1 MSATLMEIAE
11 GFIEIARQEAR
22 DGYDRADE
30 RRVRDAAEKAWLAAT
45 QAVDHAM
52 QIHGQALPQDSRDA
66 HASRHRFLEDIGRRD
81 LSQQLGY
88 FADRLHGTCFYV
100 GRCPTRDV
108 MEAILD
114 EAAQYVATFR
124 AGV

>member
-1 MSATLMEIAE
+1 MEIAE
-11 GFIEIARQEAR
+11 GFIEIARTEAR
-22 DGYDRADE
+22 EGYDRRDE

-52 QIHGQALPQDSRDA
+52 RLHGRSTPPGSEA
-66 HASRHRFLEDIGRRD
+66 HAARHRFLEDIGRRE
-81 LSQQLGY
+81 LSEKLGY

-100 GRCPTRDV
+100 GECPTRDV
-108 MEAILD
+108 MNAILD
-114 EAAQYVATFR
+114 EASQFVATFR